1 MKIYELF
8 LIVVFVCEMVI
19 VIGFPLYICM
29 TSDNNCTTIFKEL
42 NEWFFELFYNKNL
55 FGKILSCLAIIIFL
69 PGILMTLIFNILFYI
84 IALFKWIWDLGNK
97 NN

>member
-29 TSDNNCTTIFKEL
+29 TSDNCTTISKEL
-42 NEWFFELFYNKNL
+42 KKWVSELFYNKNL
-55 FGKILSCLAIIIFL
+55 FGKTLSCLAIIIFL

-97 NN
+97 K